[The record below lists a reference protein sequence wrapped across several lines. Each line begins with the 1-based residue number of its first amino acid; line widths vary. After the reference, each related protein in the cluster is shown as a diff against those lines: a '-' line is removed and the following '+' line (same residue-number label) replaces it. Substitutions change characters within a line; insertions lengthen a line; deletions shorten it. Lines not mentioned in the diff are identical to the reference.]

1 MGAWGVRGDAA
12 ANGCPRGVLGTKKGP
27 WMGMEWPYSALRQC
41 ANSAH
46 GDVTLYA
53 VRIEQVLSKHLS
65 RNACIVGLGTGSE
78 WTRKANGT
86 NDAYLVEPISP
97 TCSCYH
103 FRYVF
108 SVYFTMCR

>member
-1 MGAWGVRGDAA
+1 MGAWGVGGGAA
-12 ANGCPRGVLGTKKGP
+12 RNGGPQGVSGTKKGP
-27 WMGMEWPYSALRQC
+27 WTGMEWPVLAPGQC
-41 ANSAH
+41 ENSAH
-46 GDVTLYA
+46 DYVTLYA